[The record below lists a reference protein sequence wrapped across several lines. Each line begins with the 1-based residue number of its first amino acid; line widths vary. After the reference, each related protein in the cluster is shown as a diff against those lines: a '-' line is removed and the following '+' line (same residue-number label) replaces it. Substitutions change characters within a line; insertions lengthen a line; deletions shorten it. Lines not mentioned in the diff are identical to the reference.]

1 MPSQS
6 VSTSYL
12 GKYLSGF
19 ITEQMFYDVEYLFLQ
34 KKRDIESS
42 VLLASS
48 PSLLPIPNLHVRAE
62 WETESWHRANNV
74 QQWLKHCYQHC
85 FKNGIEGNGIFQW
98 EGTHN
103 NHVVQLSIL
112 WSQIWNTETYGL
124 LWRKLTHP
132 SKTQYNMNRVSRDEE
147 FLKRLRENL
156 IEEHAEM

>member
-6 VSTSYL
+6 LSTSYL

-19 ITEQMFYDVEYLFLQ
+19 IAEHDVLWCGIPLFAEE
-34 KKRDIESS
+34 RDIESS

-85 FKNGIEGNGIFQW
+85 FKNGIEWNGIFQW

-103 NHVVQLSIL
+103 NHVVQLSII